1 MPRITVMAGKRP
13 PGAKREEGAPVP
25 KDEIDPELVSLRGPR
40 AKVGAITAL
49 AIVVVCGVYLIRLL
63 GDFAFARA
71 GVEPREVKVS
81 ELLAGDVGGSEL
93 VSLHAQLERSAAVR
107 VRTGAGDPGQRIAPV
122 VGTHDMLWIAV
133 SGDPGAPYAD
143 GRYVGRV
150 HGTGSGPLAAA
161 MRDYLATP
169 QPRFVTGAE
178 LQRARTAS
186 GDGGDLKTVDGDPIT
201 ARADTPI
208 EIGVVDP
215 NAAKLAVIFTDK
227 QKDVKAWTDALAAA
241 GIVAPGTAPTETT
254 KDGATWQLHVTTG
267 DAVASTEAKLEKA
280 GLWASRVD
288 AVSVAR
294 KASWKELSATPA
306 ELTIGGAS
314 LPWSAVDVAAVWVP
328 RPLPDGAR
336 VLVADERPS
345 DYKLV
350 QPLYIA
356 LALLGLLFAWAL
368 WRAVKRDWLPA

>member
-1 MPRITVMAGKRP
+1 MPRITAMAGKGS
-13 PGAKREEGAPVP
+13 PGSKREVGAPVP

-49 AIVVVCGVYLIRLL
+49 AIVIVCGVYLIRLF

-71 GVEPREVKVS
+71 GDKPREVKITEV
-81 ELLAGDVGGSEL
+81 LAGDVGTTEL
-93 VSLHAQLERSAAVR
+93 VELRAQIERSAAVR

-133 SGDPGAPYAD
+133 AGDPGAPYAD
-143 GRYVGRV
+143 ARYVGRL
-150 HGTGSGPLAAA
+150 HGTSSGPLAAA
-161 MRDYLATP
+161 LRDYLATP

-178 LQRARTAS
+178 LQRARLAS
-186 GDGGDLKTVDGDPIT
+186 ADGGDLKTVDGDPIT
-201 ARADTPI
+201 AHGDTSI

-227 QKDVKAWTDALAAA
+227 IKDARAWTDALATA
-241 GIVAPGTAPTETT
+241 GIVAPGADPSETT
-254 KDGATWQLHVTTG
+254 KDGATWLVRVTTA

-288 AVSVAR
+288 PVSVQR
-294 KASWKELSATPA
+294 KASWKELGATPA
-306 ELTIGGAS
+306 AIAIGDAS
-314 LPWSAVDVAAVWVP
+314 LPWAAVDVAAVWVP

-336 VLVADERPS
+336 VLVADETPR
-345 DYKLV
+345 DYKFS

-356 LALLGLLFAWAL
+356 LAVIGLLFAWAL

>member
-1 MPRITVMAGKRP
+1 MPRITAMAGKRP
-13 PGAKREEGAPVP
+13 PGTKREVGAPVP
-25 KDEIDPELVSLRGPR
+25 KDEVDPELVSLRGPR

-49 AIVVVCGVYLIRLL
+49 AIVVVCSVYLFKLA

-71 GVEPREVKVS
+71 DKPREVKIADVI
-81 ELLAGDVGGSEL
+81 AGDVGTSEL
-93 VSLHAQLERSAAVR
+93 VELRAQVERAAAVR
-107 VRTGAGDPGQRIAPV
+107 VRTGAGDPGQRVAPV
-122 VGTHDMLWIAV
+122 VGTHDKLWIAIY
-133 SGDPGAPYAD
+133 GDPEAPYVD

-150 HGTGSGPLAAA
+150 HTTSSGPLGAA

-178 LQRARTAS
+178 LQRARSAS
-186 GDGGDLKTVDGDPIT
+186 GDGGALATVDGEPIT

-215 NAAKLAVIFTDK
+215 NAARLTVIFTDK
-227 QKDVKAWTDALAAA
+227 QKDAKVWGDALAAA
-241 GIVAPGTAPTETT
+241 GIIAPGTAPSETT
-254 KDGATWQLHVTTG
+254 KEGATWSVRAD

-280 GLWASRVD
+280 SLWASRVD
-288 AVSVAR
+288 AVSVQR
-294 KASWKELSATPA
+294 KAAWKELGATPA
-306 ELTIGGAS
+306 GLAIGDAN

-328 RPLPDGAR
+328 RPLPDGAF
-336 VLVADERPS
+336 VLVADERPG

-350 QPLYIA
+350 QPLYVA